1 MEVMGHIAK
10 VFMILTVAFA
20 VSSSPVSANWRE
32 FIPSPYENSV
42 DLDVHT
48 TSESDSFE
56 TDNSK
61 AGVTRTKWTDTFIK
75 EKLTL
80 SSIGYVY
87 HPRFVQYRFALSGA
101 LTQEDYNSSLSE
113 PVSWRNAAG
122 IEYDVNLIMLPE
134 HPYNLR
140 LFTRRTE
147 PLFTE
152 YLATQSHNVETSR
165 GAVFRYEKKPYFFHL
180 KYIENSIESSLNSSD
195 VNTFSVDG
203 MYFKQF
209 RNDNK
214 FSLNGG
220 YIHRDFTSSS
230 LLKGVS
236 NEYHLNNFIDLK
248 KVSLSSN
255 LAKNIFT
262 QEDPLAA
269 SVENDLISW
278 DERLTAKLPLNF
290 RTELSYNYQ
299 KNDFTTGATETL
311 PESNLSNTSK
321 RAELDIIHK
330 LYQSLSNTY
339 TLRHNSLTSSAGD
352 TEETSHSLTTSY
364 NKIIPGGM
372 LLAGLNLSRAVTDST
387 GQTTVASEPHA
398 SVAVPGSFVINDQLV
413 APETVRIFLK
423 SPLEPF
429 ELILLEENI
438 HYMVSPLGSTLQIN
452 VINLPSQ
459 FVVPGTYE
467 FLVTYDLISGN
478 FKFLMETAG
487 YNISLNL
494 FNHMLNPYFNHTN
507 VKSKVLSGNFTGVPV
522 DSTLYALGVIFQK
535 APFQAMAEY
544 QNFDSNI
551 SPYSAWRGEVS
562 YTNNITE
569 TTRVSSTAAYSDTNY
584 PRGRSIEEGQQ
595 LTLTTTS
602 LSANIQKQLLSKD
615 LSFSAGGAYSY
626 TRGQIN
632 GTTYSLNSSLMW
644 KIGRLVFSLG
654 ASAFDSITES
664 TGSATTIRTER
675 IHQYYYINMKRKI
688 F

>member
-1 MEVMGHIAK
+1 MGHIAK
-10 VFMILTVAFA
+10 IFMVLTAAFA
-20 VSSSPVSANWRE
+20 ACSSTVSANWRE
-32 FIPSPYENSV
+32 FIPTPYENSV

-48 TSESDSFE
+48 TYESDSYE

-61 AGVTRTKWTDTFIK
+61 AGVTRSEWTDIFVK

-87 HPRFVQYRFALSGA
+87 HPRFVQYRFALSGV
-101 LTQEDYNSSLSE
+101 LKQEDYNSSLSE
-113 PVSWRNAAG
+113 PVSWRNATG
-122 IEYDVNLIMLPE
+122 TEYDVNVVVLPE

-152 YLATQSHNVETSR
+152 YLATQSHNVQTSR

-195 VNTFSVDG
+195 VKTFSVDG
-203 MYFKQF
+203 KYFKQY

-236 NEYHLNNFIDLK
+236 NEYHLNNFIDLGK
-248 KVSLSSN
+248 ASLSSN

-269 SVENDLISW
+269 SVEHDLLSW
-278 DERLTAKLPLNF
+278 DERLSVKLPLNF

-299 KNDFTTGATETL
+299 KNGFTTGATDTSS
-311 PESNLSNTSK
+311 ESSLSNISK

-339 TLRHNSLTSSAGD
+339 TLRRNSLASSAGD
-352 TEETSHSLTTSY
+352 TEGTSHSLATSY
-364 NKIIPGGM
+364 NKSIPGGM
-372 LLAGLNLSRAVTDST
+372 LLAGLNLSRAVTDSA
-387 GQTTVASEPHA
+387 GQTTVANEPHA
-398 SVAVPGSFVINDQLV
+398 SVAVPGSFVINTQFAAL
-413 APETVRIFLK
+413 ETVRIFLK
-423 SPLEPF
+423 SPIEPF

-438 HYMVSPLGSTLQIN
+438 HYIVSPFGNTFQIN

-467 FLVTYDLISGN
+467 FLVTYDLTSGN
-478 FKFLMETAG
+478 FKLQMETAG
-487 YNISLNL
+487 YNISFNL

-507 VKSKVLSGNFTGVPV
+507 VRSDVLSGNFTGAPV
-522 DSTLYALGVIFQK
+522 DSTLYAAGVIFQK
-535 APFQAMAEY
+535 KPFQAMAEY
-544 QNFDSNI
+544 QDFDSNI

-562 YTNNITE
+562 YSNNITE
-569 TTRVSSTAAYSDTNY
+569 TTRFSSTAAYSDTNY
-584 PRGRSIEEGQQ
+584 PEGRSIEQGEQ
-595 LTLTTTS
+595 LTITAAS
-602 LSANIQKQLLSKD
+602 LSANIQKQFPEKN
-615 LSFSAGGAYSY
+615 LSFSAGGAYAY
-626 TRGQIN
+626 TKGQIN
-632 GTTYSLNSSLMW
+632 GTTYSLNSSLLW

-664 TGSATTIRTER
+664 TGADTTIRTER
-675 IHQYYYINMKRKI
+675 IHQYYYINIKRKI